1 MPYFGSRTRSATRA
15 LPVQLVLPGRCQ
27 SDSLKVGS
35 GIQALVAKFG
45 STFVVRANVR
55 QPLGIG
61 VKSTAAD
68 ARRGARLM
76 VEAARPAF
84 KRSRRFICLSLSVMS
99 RGGQSLPSS
108 ERAEPSRTDLH
119 RNAAAVRTGWRG
131 ECRATEWTSI
141 DHKPEKVCEQSE

>member
-35 GIQALVAKFG
+35 GIQALVAKVG
-45 STFVVRANVR
+45 STFVVSANVR

-68 ARRGARLM
+68 ARRGTRPTM
-76 VEAARPAF
+76 GPIVEAARPAF
-84 KRSRRFICLSLSVMS
+84 KRSRRFI
-99 RGGQSLPSS
+99 
-108 ERAEPSRTDLH
+108 
-119 RNAAAVRTGWRG
+119 
-131 ECRATEWTSI
+131 
-141 DHKPEKVCEQSE
+141 